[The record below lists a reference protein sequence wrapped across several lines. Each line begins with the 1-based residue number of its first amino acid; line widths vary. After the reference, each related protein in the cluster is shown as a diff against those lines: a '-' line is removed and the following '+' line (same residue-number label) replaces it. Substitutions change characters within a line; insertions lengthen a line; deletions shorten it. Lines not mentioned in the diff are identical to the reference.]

1 MSNHDAARR
10 YEISAFGEVDT
21 LKQAMGPLPEVSA
34 DMVRIRVKFAGLNFA
49 DVMAR
54 RGLYPLVDASML
66 PFTPGMEI
74 VGRDRSCWPER
85 IRSQRWTTGVR
96 ETRNGRVL

>member
-1 MSNHDAARR
+1 MNNHDAARR

-21 LKQAMGPLPEVSA
+21 LKQATGPIPEINA
-34 DMVRIRVKFAGLNFA
+34 DLVRIRVKFAGLNFA

-66 PFTPGMEI
+66 PFTPGMEV
-74 VGRDRSCWPER
+74 VGEIEAVGPDVS
-85 IRSQRWTTGVR
+85 GV
-96 ETRNGRVL
+96 NVGKGVFAKL